1 MEFKEVEDRTQKFN
15 EMDQMQRTRNFKE
28 MEQCKKTR
36 SF

>member
-36 SF
+36 TF